1 MKIPTRQQ
9 FQEALDYYKCTVT
22 YDTLQNG
29 CTAATGS
36 ASGSGS
42 GSGSGSTTGSGSGD
56 GSLATGDG
64 STGATGDGSTGT
76 GGRRLLDHHD
86 KALRRSLLST
96 DGSLS
101 GSDSGDGGGSGGG
114 GGGGGDGTGVCPGD
128 CWPYVGIV
136 EQLQNA
142 TKAEVDLADID
153 GDGLDA
159 SEAYVLWNYL
169 TSFKR
174 PAGSDHVWLK
184 LALAAMDNVPTA
196 GAEVA
201 FSTKTCE
208 EAKDNHTQDEA
219 HPYPACFKEYKD
231 IMVAIHF
238 TLGSKLDPEMG
249 SELSEMTSAELDHV
263 IDGFMYLLADADK
276 DDKMSLLESYIS
288 GLFRSAPPLSQA
300 HPCPFSVFR
309 FLSA

>member
-1 MKIPTRQQ
+1 M
-9 FQEALDYYKCTVT
+9 
-22 YDTLQNG
+22 
-29 CTAATGS
+29 
-36 ASGSGS
+36 
-42 GSGSGSTTGSGSGD
+42 
-56 GSLATGDG
+56 
-64 STGATGDGSTGT
+64 
-76 GGRRLLDHHD
+76 LDHHG

-201 FSTKTCE
+201 FYTKTCE
-208 EAKDNHTQDEA
+208 EEKDKNNRNGS

-288 GLFRSAPPLSQA
+288 GLFRSAPP
-300 HPCPFSVFR
+300 
-309 FLSA
+309 